1 MLKTVFSKILFE
13 KRWTILLWFM
23 ASLVSII
30 GISMIFPPIRDT
42 MGSMMLGSVPES
54 MKNWFGSAE
63 TWQTFAGFAGQEI
76 YVQMSMLIVV
86 MAIVFGAA
94 FSAGDEGDGTLLM
107 VLSRPVG
114 RASLFMQKY
123 AALFVMVTVVAST
136 YFFGAVLGGWI
147 LSEPVPYAAFLQASV
162 MVWLLGLSLATVTY
176 AIGVATGRK
185 GLAGLVVGFYAFV
198 AYFIASL
205 STATDIVDKLSYGSL
220 FRYVAAPE
228 VIVDGL
234 NGGHIL
240 VFVVT
245 IVVSL
250 AVALPIFMRRD
261 LKTR

>member
-13 KRWTILLWFM
+13 KRWTILLWFA

-42 MGSMMLGSVPES
+42 MGSMLGSVPES

-63 TWQTFAGFAGQEI
+63 TWQTFSGFAGQEI
-76 YVQMSMLIVV
+76 YGQMSMLIVV

-94 FSAGDEGDGTLLM
+94 FSAGDESDGTLLM

-228 VIVDGL
+228 VIANGL
-234 NGGHIL
+234 NSGHVA
-240 VFVVT
+240 VFVVV
-245 IVVSL
+245 IIVSL
-250 AVALPIFMRRD
+250 VVALPIFARRD

>member
-1 MLKTVFSKILFE
+1 MLKTILTKMLFE
-13 KRWTILLWFM
+13 KRWTLALWFV
-23 ASLVSII
+23 ASTATIV

-42 MGSMMLGSVPES
+42 MGQMLGSVPES

-76 YVQMSMLIVV
+76 YTQMSMLIVV

-94 FSAGDEGDGTLLM
+94 FAAGDEHDGTLLM
-107 VLSRPVG
+107 VLARPV
-114 RASLFMQKY
+114 RRSSVFVQKY

-147 LSEPVPYAAFLQASV
+147 LSEPVPYAVFLQASV

-176 AIGVATGRK
+176 AIGAATGRK

-228 VIVDGL
+228 VIANGL
-234 NGGHIL
+234 NSGHVA
-240 VFVVT
+240 VFVVV
-245 IVVSL
+245 IIVSL
-250 AVALPIFMRRD
+250 VVALPIFARRD